1 MFGDLSSSSHQYK
14 PEETQFSDR
23 LMDLWAEFAY
33 NGSFSNSSWPQ
44 YEGRDLLELNP
55 TQSGLRR
62 VTETERQRCQFWVS
76 LYPDLREEGRRSD
89 CAHQAGGQTQSLSQQ
104 STLIVDEP
112 QPRTVRGLNTK
123 HFSQRPQQFVYKV
136 KTKLPKEKKVGSTV
150 KVLKRENLR
159 PNKVF
164 KRQTKPENNTQLSYQ
179 LSVSNPEEAFTVYN
193 TKLSGNS
200 PIYIAPLRYQPQ
212 PVQYQPTTVRN
223 VATSFRESGYTKL
236 PPQKSVSSP
245 ELDTNYVDSAYDPFF
260 PGFGAKLAVE
270 KPRSPV
276 VGLSKDVRSHNSNT
290 AFPYF
295 PNK

>member
-1 MFGDLSSSSHQYK
+1 
-14 PEETQFSDR
+14 
-23 LMDLWAEFAY
+23 MDLWAEFAY
-33 NGSFSNSSWPQ
+33 NGSFANSSWPQ
-44 YEGRDLLELNP
+44 YEGRNILELHP
-55 TQSGLRR
+55 TRAGLRA
-62 VTETERQRCQFWVS
+62 VTEVERQRCQFWTG
-76 LYPDLREEGRRSD
+76 LYPELREAGRRSD
-89 CAHQAGGQTQSLSQQ
+89 CADQQRGETQSLNKK
-104 STLIVDEP
+104 STLLVDEP

-159 PNKVF
+159 PNKVY

-212 PVQYQPTTVRN
+212 PAQYRPPTTVRN
-223 VATSFRESGYTKL
+223 VATSFGANDYTKL
-236 PPQKSVSSP
+236 PPQKSVTSP
-245 ELDTNYVDSAYDPFF
+245 DLNTNYVDSAYDPFF

-270 KPRSPV
+270 KERTPV
-276 VGLSKDVRSHNSNT
+276 VGLSKDVRSHNSDT